1 MESVMSGAPVVAGK
15 YELLRRLGKGGM
27 AEVFLAKQTGLE
39 GFEKL
44 VVVKRILP
52 QLAGN
57 DDFVT
62 MFLDEA
68 RTAADLRHPNVVSI
82 FEVGEDSGTYFIAME
97 YLHGADIR
105 KIQRQ
110 SVQLDIAIPLQHAL
124 QIIIDA
130 ANGLHY
136 AHTKSSLS
144 GESLRIVH
152 RDVSPQNI
160 LVTHDGATK
169 IVDFGIA
176 KAATQNTETQTGVV
190 KGKYTYMAPEQA
202 AGEVLDARADQ
213 FALGI
218 VAWELVTMRRLFKR
232 ESEIMTLAA
241 IAEADV
247 PPPREIVPQLSKGI
261 DAILMKSLA
270 RRREDRFSSCQEFMM
285 ALEEQLAREG
295 MVHSPARLGQFMKE
309 LFKDT
314 LEEEA
319 NLGVGQLD
327 GQSISHLDVDRTNPA
342 RSKGRSKSQQSI
354 SIAIDVAEDVSLPS
368 DHTAVAPP
376 AAKSGE
382 APRGSTRSGRVTSA
396 GRSLEDSD
404 TPSTRGA
411 DRGQPDKLLR
421 ARGSSVVEAV
431 AREHESEGKKN
442 RLLAAAVGIAVVLAL
457 AVGLFAVLFMGGGD
471 AELIVKTTPAGAR
484 VFLNGELQSERTP
497 AILRSVPAGVLHTV
511 RVELDGHDPF
521 TFDGKVADE
530 GGRLVLETKLE
541 STASAKPTVVAKDP
555 VPVADADRPDSGASS
570 SSGTKTAASEPVDV
584 KPTAADA
591 DDPITDPKSDPK
603 SADTQVDKKP
613 EPKKPVDRPSTKP
626 KKPEKTD
633 KVATRPD
640 TTPALLKVVAKP
652 WAKVYVDGKFID
664 TTPFPAQK
672 IAPGAHEVKLLNPDL
687 KKEKIEHIQAK
698 PGETIKI
705 NVDWSGT

>member
-1 MESVMSGAPVVAGK
+1 MSGAPTIAGK
-15 YELLRRLGKGGM
+15 YALLRRLGKGGM

-52 QLAGN
+52 QLAHN
-57 DDFVT
+57 EDFVT

-82 FEVGEDSGTYFIAME
+82 FEVGEDAGTYFLAME

-110 SVQLDIAIPLQHAL
+110 SVQTNTPIPLQHAV
-124 QIIIDA
+124 QIVVDA
-130 ANGLHY
+130 AAGLHY
-136 AHTKSSLS
+136 AHTKSSLN
-144 GESLRIVH
+144 GEPLRIIH

-218 VAWELVTMRRLFKR
+218 VAWELVTMHRLFKR
-232 ESEIMTLAA
+232 ENEIMTLAA

-247 PPPREIVPQLSKGI
+247 QPPRELNGAISKGL

-270 RRREDRFSSCQEFMM
+270 KRRADRFASCQEFAM
-285 ALEEQLAREG
+285 ALEEQLAKDG
-295 MVHSPARLGQFMKE
+295 LVHSPARLGMFMKE

-319 NLGVGQLD
+319 ALGVGQLD

-342 RSKGRSKSQQSI
+342 RSKRSKSQQSI
-354 SIAIDVAEDVSLPS
+354 SLAIDVIEDVSAPS
-368 DHTAVAPP
+368 DHTAITPP
-376 AAKSGE
+376 TDARTSESARRAKSAAAKA
-382 APRGSTRSGRVTSA
+382 APR
-396 GRSLEDSD
+396 SD
-404 TPSTRGA
+404 ESETPSTRGGGKA
-411 DRGQPDKLLR
+411 DLQPVR
-421 ARGSSVVEAV
+421 AKSASAPV
-431 AREHESEGKKN
+431 ARAPSDDGS
-442 RLLAAAVGIAVVLAL
+442 RRTLIAALIGLVL
-457 AVGLFAVLFMGGGD
+457 VAVLGGVAALFVFTGPGV
-471 AELIVKTTPAGAR
+471 AELVVKTTPNGAR
-484 VFLNGELQSERTP
+484 VFIDGAATSERTP
-497 AILRSVPAGVLHTV
+497 AVLRDVTAGVMHTV
-511 RVELDGHDPF
+511 RVELEGHEPF
-521 TFDGKVADE
+521 TFEGKIAEE
-530 GGRLVLETKLE
+530 GGRLVLETALE
-541 STASAKPTVVAKDP
+541 
-555 VPVADADRPDSGASS
+555 
-570 SSGTKTAASEPVDV
+570 
-584 KPTAADA
+584 
-591 DDPITDPKSDPK
+591 
-603 SADTQVDKKP
+603 
-613 EPKKPVDRPSTKP
+613 PSTKVASAA
-626 KKPEKTD
+626 KPDAQKPDDQKPDGQDAQKPDAQKPGGEDAQKPDAQKPDAQEPDGQDAQKPDAQKPDAQKPDERPTQKPRKTD
-633 KVATRPD
+633 RPTSTKQD
-640 TTPALLKVVAKP
+640 TTPASLKVVAKP

-672 IAPGAHEVKLLNPDL
+672 LSPGPHTIRLMNPDL
-687 KKEKIEHIQAK
+687 KKEKTERVNAK
-698 PGETIKI
+698 PGETVKI
-705 NVDWSGT
+705 QVDWSGG